1 MKKEEREIEKIIAD
15 DRHMRFG
22 VCHLVSSP
30 GNAFV
35 CHLIICYIGELKAVN
50 YHTLARTRKVIRR
63 QQQRT
68 RVFRFTQSHATR
80 EFFRLF

>member
-35 CHLIICYIGELKAVN
+35 CPLN
-50 YHTLARTRKVIRR
+50 YLLYRR
-63 QQQRT
+63 IKSGKL
-68 RVFRFTQSHATR
+68 SHVSQN
-80 EFFRLF
+80 EESY